1 MSPTSINRRLRA
13 VSAALHSAEEDA
25 KILLSRYGRRYT
37 TILLPNRDPH
47 LFLRRSRAA
56 LAPLKWAYCIE
67 SSPRV
72 LDLRNAATALSEI
85 QRTELYDA
93 EKRRSR
99 INYTLSALRSE
110 YRRLQEYERLIYEL
124 PQPVTMKQ
132 STDLAGTDT

>member
-1 MSPTSINRRLRA
+1 M
-13 VSAALHSAEEDA
+13 
-25 KILLSRYGRRYT
+25 
-37 TILLPNRDPH
+37 
-47 LFLRRSRAA
+47 
-56 LAPLKWAYCIE
+56 
-67 SSPRV
+67 
-72 LDLRNAATALSEI
+72 ALSEI